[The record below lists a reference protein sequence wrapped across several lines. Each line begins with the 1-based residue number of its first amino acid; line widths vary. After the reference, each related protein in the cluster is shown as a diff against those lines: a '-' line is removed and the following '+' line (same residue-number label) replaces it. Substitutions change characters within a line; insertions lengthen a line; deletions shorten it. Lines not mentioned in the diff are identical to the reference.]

1 MKLLLIVHSGDD
13 REVVPTLLDRHQVH
27 GWTELPRA
35 HGAGASGRREG
46 TRAWPGDSALY
57 FTAVDDAKASELTDA
72 LAEAARALPEG
83 ERLHATVLPVERFF

>member
-1 MKLLLIVHSGDD
+1 MKLLLIVHGGDD
-13 REVVPTLLDRHQVH
+13 RELVPALLDRHQVD

-57 FTAVDDAKASELTDA
+57 FTTVDAAKADELADA
-72 LAEAARALPEG
+72 LATAARDLPAG
-83 ERLHATVLPVERFF
+83 DRLHAMVLPVERFF